1 MSSYG
6 IWLSAAG
13 MKVNQHRQTILANNM
28 ANSNTTG
35 FKHDLALITQR
46 RVESREDP
54 RGMRYTNPVLDGLA
68 GGLDVRAS
76 AHDFSQGSIEWT
88 GKPLDVAID
97 GDGFLAVSDG
107 EVTRYTR
114 DGQFAV
120 NEAGELVL
128 TAGNG
133 RWRVLDESGA
143 KITLNEKG
151 GRLSISA
158 NGTVR
163 QDTTA
168 VARLGLFTTSDKQ
181 SLHKVGENLFEPE
194 EAELTPVEGQFRP
207 ESREES
213 NFNVMKGL
221 VDMIEASRAYQM
233 NATMIRL
240 QDQLTG
246 RVVTTVGR
254 PTG

>member
-1 MSSYG
+1 
-6 IWLSAAG
+6 
-13 MKVNQHRQTILANNM
+13 M
-28 ANSNTTG
+28 ANANTTG
-35 FKHDLALITQR
+35 FKHDLAVITQR

-54 RGMRYTNPVLDGLA
+54 GGMQHTHPVLDGLA
-68 GGLDVRAS
+68 GGLNVRAT
-76 AHDFSQGSIEWT
+76 AHDFAQGSIEWT

-97 GDGFLAVSDG
+97 GDGFLAVNDG

-114 DGQFAV
+114 DGQLAV
-120 NEAGELVL
+120 NETGELVL
-128 TAGNG
+128 AAGNG
-133 RWRVLDESGA
+133 RWRVLDDSNA
-143 KITLNEKG
+143 RITLNEKG
-151 GRLSISA
+151 GPLSISA

-163 QDTTA
+163 QGATV
-168 VARLGLFTTSDKQ
+168 VARLGLFTTQDTR
-181 SLHKVGENLFEPE
+181 SLHKVGENLFESKE
-194 EAELTPVEGQFRP
+194 TALTSVEGQFRP

-221 VDMIEASRAYQM
+221 ANMIEASRAYQM

-246 RVVTTVGR
+246 RLVTTVGR